1 MPEQWK
7 LIDAK
12 GLILGRM
19 CSHVVKLSEVGQH
32 IVIINGKDAIVSG
45 AKNNI
50 NEHYQHYKNIKT
62 RTNPKHG
69 PFRVGSRPDIFVKKV
84 MGGMMPKNERGKLC
98 ESRVHVYI
106 ADIPEEKAAQY
117 GTPEKIVLS
126 SKFQA
131 STLNHNK
138 MTVEE
143 ICLYV
148 GWNKGGME

>member
-69 PFRVGSRPDIFVKKV
+69 PFRVGSRPDIFVNPEFMCISLIFLKRKRHNMEHQKK
-84 MGGMMPKNERGKLC
+84 
-98 ESRVHVYI
+98 
-106 ADIPEEKAAQY
+106 
-117 GTPEKIVLS
+117 
-126 SKFQA
+126 
-131 STLNHNK
+131 
-138 MTVEE
+138 
-143 ICLYV
+143 
-148 GWNKGGME
+148 